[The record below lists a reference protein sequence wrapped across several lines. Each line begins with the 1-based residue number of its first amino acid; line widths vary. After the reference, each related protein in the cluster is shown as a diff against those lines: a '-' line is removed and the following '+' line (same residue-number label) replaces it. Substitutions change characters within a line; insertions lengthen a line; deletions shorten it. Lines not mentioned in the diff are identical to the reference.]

1 MILPFG
7 KPIVSGSEYK
17 SVIKVLKS
25 GKYVHGIKTIEFEQN
40 FKKFTK
46 SKYAVSISSCTA
58 GMHLFYLSV
67 DMRMNQ

>member
-25 GKYVHGIKTIEFEQN
+25 GKYVHGIKTIEFEHVIALTLYKN
-40 FKKFTK
+40 
-46 SKYAVSISSCTA
+46 S
-58 GMHLFYLSV
+58 
-67 DMRMNQ
+67 